1 VRLPN
6 PVFPDPDQIVT
17 DDTGLLGWGGNL
29 EVTTLV
35 EAYSKGIF
43 PWAGRQPIPWYC
55 PDPRLVLYP
64 QDLHVS
70 RSLRK
75 LERQARLV
83 VRYDRAFRRVMEAC
97 AQSPRPGQDGTWISP
112 EMVDAYEQL
121 HQLGIA
127 HSVEVYDAAGQ
138 LVGGL
143 YGLSLSVAFFG
154 ESMFFRAP
162 NASKMALAR
171 LCQDLLARSFHFI
184 DCQQETPHLQSLGAV
199 SISRR
204 DYLDR
209 LAAALRHRPHH
220 YSWSIW
226 DEERAG

>member
-1 VRLPN
+1 M
-6 PVFPDPDQIVT
+6 FPDPDEIVT

-29 EVTTLV
+29 EVVTLI

-55 PDPRLVLYP
+55 PDPRLVLLP
-64 QDLHVS
+64 QDFRAS

-75 LERQARLV
+75 LERQGRLV

-97 AQSPRPGQDGTWISP
+97 AGAPRPGQDGTWISA
-112 EMVDAYEQL
+112 EMVDAYEKL
-121 HQLGIA
+121 HALGIA
-127 HSVEVYDAAGQ
+127 HSVEVYDSAGQ

-143 YGLSLSVAFFG
+143 YGLSLGVAFFG

-162 NASKMALAR
+162 NASKVALSR
-171 LCQDLLARSFHFI
+171 LCRDLLARGFHFI

-209 LAAALRHRPHH
+209 LAEALRHRPHH
-220 YSWSIW
+220 YSWSAW
-226 DEERAG
+226 DEESER